1 MYKLLGVI
9 MLLSLV
15 VFSQGDV
22 QAKDLERQD
31 VPESETWNLED
42 LYASPQEWE
51 QAKNKMVARFD
62 DITQYKGKL
71 GESAEMLLA
80 CLKLDDNLSKTFS
93 RLYSYASM
101 KFDQDTREA
110 RAMAMRQEVQQL
122 GTRYNTMASFMEP
135 EIVAMSSEKIDSF
148 LEQEPELKPFK
159 MYLHDLQ
166 RRKEHKLSAKEEKIV
181 AEAGLMASAPY
192 DIYSIFSNADLPYP
206 KVELSTGE
214 KVTVNQSGYTR
225 YRALTNREDRE
236 RVFQAFFGALS
247 DFSRTFATQLD
258 ANMKKDVFY
267 SRVRNYNSTLESALD
282 ANNIPVKVYH
292 SLIENVNDN
301 LDTFHRYLKLKQ
313 RMLGV
318 EQLKYS
324 DLYAPVVKGLDLKYS
339 ITEAQE
345 MILESMGPLGDDYVT
360 ILEKAFDERWIDYH
374 PTLGKRSGAYSNG
387 SAYDVHPYILMNY
400 NDKYD
405 DVSTLAH
412 ELGHSLHSYFS
423 NVTQPH
429 ATADYPIFVAEVAST
444 LNEAL
449 LIRHE
454 LDRIEND
461 ETRLSLLMSYLD
473 GIKGTVFRQTQF
485 AEYELAIHEKAEE
498 GTPLT
503 NENLTQIYGDIV
515 KKYYGHEQKV
525 CQVDS
530 LYTLEWAYI
539 PHFYYNYYV
548 YQYATSYTAS
558 TALSEK
564 ILNDEEKAVEKYI
577 KFISSGGSK
586 YPIELLKEA
595 GVDLTTPEPFEKTMV
610 AMNRAMDE
618 IETILDRRENP

>member
-31 VPESETWNLED
+31 VPESELWNLED

-51 QAKNKMVARFD
+51 QAKNEMVDRFD

-71 GESAEMLLA
+71 GESAETLLA
-80 CLKLDDNLSKTFS
+80 CLKLDDGLSKTFS

-110 RAMAMRQEVQQL
+110 KAMAMRQEVQQL

-135 EIVAMSSEKIDSF
+135 EIVAMSTEKIDSF
-148 LEQEPELKPFK
+148 IEQEPGLKPFK

-214 KVTVNQSGYTR
+214 EVTVNQSGYTR

-236 RVFQAFFGALS
+236 RVFQAFFGSLS

-282 ANNIPVKVYH
+282 ANNIPVEVYH

-318 EQLKYS
+318 DQLKYS
-324 DLYAPVVKGLDLKYS
+324 DLYAPVVKGLDLNYS
-339 ITEAQE
+339 IAEAQE
-345 MILESMGPLGDDYVT
+345 MILESMRPLGDDYVT

-374 PTLGKRSGAYSNG
+374 PTMGKRSGAYSNG

-400 NDKYD
+400 NDKYN

-412 ELGHSLHSYFS
+412 ELGHSLHSFFS

-454 LDRIEND
+454 LDRIKDD

-515 KKYYGHEQKV
+515 KKYYGHDQNV

-530 LYTLEWAYI
+530 LYTLEWSYI

-564 ILNDEEKAVEKYI
+564 ILNGEDKAVEKYI
-577 KFISSGGSK
+577 NFISSGGSK

-595 GVDLTTPEPFEKTMV
+595 GVDLTTPDPFEKTMV

-618 IETILDRRENP
+618 IETILDRREN